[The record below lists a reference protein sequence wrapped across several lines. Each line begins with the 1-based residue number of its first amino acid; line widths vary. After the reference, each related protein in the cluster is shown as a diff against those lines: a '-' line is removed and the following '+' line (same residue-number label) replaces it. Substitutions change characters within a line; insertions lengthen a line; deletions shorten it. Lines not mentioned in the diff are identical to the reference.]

1 VQEGFEGIEY
11 SRFKILHFRMH
22 SCDEMLRSIA
32 SNYAAFNSKEREAAK
47 TILKMYD
54 QYAIDPNFWLTDTG
68 QVLKEMCDS
77 FEEILKAK
85 HCKIENK
92 MKFNL
97 FHLVSTNLAVIALY
111 DKELRRIARIRK
123 SRFLG
128 P

>member
-1 VQEGFEGIEY
+1 MQ
-11 SRFKILHFRMH
+11 
-22 SCDEMLRSIA
+22 SCDELLRSIA

-47 TILKMYD
+47 SILKMYD

-68 QVLKEMCDS
+68 QVLKEMSDS

-85 HCKIENK
+85 HCPVESK

-97 FHLVSTNLAVIALY
+97 FQLVSSNFTVIVLH
-111 DKELRRIARIRK
+111 DKELRKIAHIRK
-123 SRFLG
+123 SWFLR